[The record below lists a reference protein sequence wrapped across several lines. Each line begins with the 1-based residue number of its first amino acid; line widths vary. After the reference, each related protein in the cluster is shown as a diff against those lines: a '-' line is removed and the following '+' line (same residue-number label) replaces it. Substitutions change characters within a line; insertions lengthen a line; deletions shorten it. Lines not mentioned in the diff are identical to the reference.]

1 MFGYEQGHFGHHA
14 NEVHFLPQSCRRL
27 LLPLLMRSRGN
38 QTTETLHN
46 HTSFLQIGYFF
57 WVNKGDI
64 LQLGVKDRNKK
75 MKSLLYVK
83 LKSYKFT
90 NNDLLVSGQKWNNIF
105 RGGGKANY
113 KSCLGDCRSLE
124 SFRKCLFPALLF
136 ENGVSEGQWAVCTS
150 VTPIVIAGRC
160 IIWFLVRIST

>member
-75 MKSLLYVK
+75 MKSWLYVK

-105 RGGGKANY
+105 RGGK
-113 KSCLGDCRSLE
+113 KPIIKVVWVIVDHLKVLE
-124 SFRKCLFPALLF
+124 SAFSQHYCLRT
-136 ENGVSEGQWAVCTS
+136 V
-150 VTPIVIAGRC
+150 
-160 IIWFLVRIST
+160 LVRANGLCALQ